1 MNKSTTPR
9 TIALV
14 TYDANG
20 KSMPPFRGLR
30 KEDVL
35 SKAMAPELN
44 GVPAC
49 EGGWDYVLAHF
60 DTIADEQSRSR
71 AIMKQMQLAAERAG
85 GHSSALSLHCVGYE
99 VVLVGA
105 AARKPSTSAAGGTND
120 SAVGKQLRS
129 RGDVSS
135 TVDNGSGRSN
145 GSREIGSSVAAHD
158 SSRGRGET
166 PRGHSDTAHSGS
178 GTAHRRAVYF
188 INVSLGNESVTV
200 RRRMRSIYAFDEKL
214 RSQTELHALAD
225 GDAGSAD
232 PSAGGDASD
241 RRVSLASLASASSGA
256 GAQPGDH
263 QGKLRGTTGGRD
275 QW

>member
-1 MNKSTTPR
+1 MSASTTPR

-20 KSMPPFRGLR
+20 KSMRPFRGLR

-60 DTIADEQSRSR
+60 DTIAEEQSRSR
-71 AIMKQMQLAAERAG
+71 AIMQQMQSDAERAG
-85 GHSSALSLHCVGYE
+85 GHSSMLSIHCVGYE
-99 VVLVGA
+99 VVLVGTT
-105 AARKPSTSAAGGTND
+105 ARKPSNSAADDTND
-120 SAVGKQLRS
+120 SNVGKQLRS
-129 RGDVSS
+129 RGDNSNTPLYCCSS
-135 TVDNGSGRSN
+135 RSTESN
-145 GSREIGSSVAAHD
+145 DIGPGGNIYAGSRDH
-158 SSRGRGET
+158 GET
-166 PRGHSDTAHSGS
+166 PREHSDMAHSGS

-214 RSQTELHALAD
+214 R
-225 GDAGSAD
+225 
-232 PSAGGDASD
+232 
-241 RRVSLASLASASSGA
+241 
-256 GAQPGDH
+256 
-263 QGKLRGTTGGRD
+263 
-275 QW
+275 